1 MTILNVKRFSA
12 IFLIENKVYI
22 RSFYNVNSSLPLS
35 EVAAIIFFTNFNIDG
50 KILSSSKK
58 MTAFYSD

>member
-1 MTILNVKRFSA
+1 MLRD
-12 IFLIENKVYI
+12 FLLFFIIENKVYI
-22 RSFYNVNSSLPLS
+22 RRFYNVNSSLPLS